1 MALTAMNQ
9 ILVVAAHPDDEVFG
23 CSGSIASHAA
33 SVDQPHVP
41 IIAAGSTARKLGR
54 NRNQIGD
61 EFSTL
66 SRWNSDQVS
75 IDATG
80 VFCLLQ

>member
-1 MALTAMNQ
+1 MALAAMNQ
-9 ILVVAAHPDDEVFG
+9 ILLVAAHPDDEMFG
-23 CSGSIASHAA
+23 CSGSIARQAA
-33 SVDQPHVP
+33 SGDQPHVP
-41 IIAAGSTARKLGR
+41 IIAEGSTSRKLGR

-61 EFSTL
+61 ELSTL
-66 SRWNSDQVS
+66 SRWNGDQVS